1 MFEIISLFEYFYGV
15 QKGCYRDWA
24 LIHKSKLEV
33 CSFIRDH
40 HQGCSKMAYINRT
53 FNKFCNKMLRPLIPL
68 FMIGFTV
75 YIDVWL
81 HNNPR
86 DIIFESQPFVIKMF
100 IKTYRT

>member
-1 MFEIISLFEYFYGV
+1 MFEIISLFEYCRAFKNDVIGLGHYFTNQNFKYV
-15 QKGCYRDWA
+15 SLYEITNNDAQR
-24 LIHKSKLEV
+24 
-33 CSFIRDH
+33 
-40 HQGCSKMAYINRT
+40 
-53 FNKFCNKMLRPLIPL
+53 KMLRPFIPL